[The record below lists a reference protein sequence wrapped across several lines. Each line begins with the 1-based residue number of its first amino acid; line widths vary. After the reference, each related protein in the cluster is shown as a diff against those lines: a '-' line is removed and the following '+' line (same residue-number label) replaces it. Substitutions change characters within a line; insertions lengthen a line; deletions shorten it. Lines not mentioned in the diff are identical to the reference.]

1 MKAGQTG
8 YELRRLKRL
17 SRQDLIK
24 ELAKLKGLNGNGD
37 LEEAPPVEVEEEEA
51 AAVLRPKGRK
61 RRNTVA
67 KVDSKSLGILT
78 RGKVVVRGRPG
89 APITLRRSK

>member
-8 YELRRLKRL
+8 YELKRLKRL

-24 ELAKLKGLNGNGD
+24 ELAELKGLNSNGD
-37 LEEAPPVEVEEEEA
+37 LEEKPPVEEEEEA

-61 RRNTVA
+61 RRRNAVV
-67 KVDSKSLGILT
+67 KVKGPWLYD
-78 RGKVVVRGRPG
+78 RDGKVVEGRPG
-89 APITLRRSK
+89 PVASITLGRSK

>member
-8 YELRRLKRL
+8 YELKRLKRL

-24 ELAKLKGLNGNGD
+24 ELAELKGLDDNENQ
-37 LEEAPPVEVEEEEA
+37 EEAPPAEEEA
-51 AAVLRPKGRK
+51 AVVLRPKGRK
-61 RRNTVA
+61 PRRDTVA
-67 KVDSKSLGILT
+67 KVDSKDLGILT

-89 APITLRRSK
+89 SPLTYRRSK

>member
-8 YELRRLKRL
+8 YELKRLKRL

-24 ELAKLKGLNGNGD
+24 ELAECKGLDGNGD
-37 LEEAPPVEVEEEEA
+37 QEEAPPVEEEEA

-61 RRNTVA
+61 QRRNTVA
-67 KVDSKSLGILT
+67 KVDSKDLGILT